1 MACIYS
7 AAPIAK
13 QTSRKTNTGRPSLWV
28 LGNPRGD
35 NYIGDSD
42 DEVDDVDHA
51 DVGSVAAGE
60 EGNDE
65 DNTVSRCC

>member
-1 MACIYS
+1 MN
-7 AAPIAK
+7 
-13 QTSRKTNTGRPSLWV
+13 QTS
-28 LGNPRGD
+28 GD
-35 NYIGDSD
+35 GTSGGNYIGDSD